1 MSKEEKLAGRLKGKD
16 WVDEAITVFKAD
28 GIDSVKIDPIA
39 KRLGVSRGSFYWHFN
54 KRQDL
59 LDAILDYWQTI
70 STENIIIELEQKH
83 TLARDRLNELMIIAF
98 SVSAEEFSF
107 ERAIRSWATTDKK
120 VSVLLHIVDT
130 QRMGYLQRLI
140 QRIDQDNK
148 QGRSE
153 TEIQHYAHQLYYC
166 RTGLFHQAQLPKL
179 GQRQLMVKFLMKQL
193 MTV

>member
-39 KRLGVSRGSFYWHFN
+39 KKLGVSRGSFYWHFN

-59 LDAILDYWQTI
+59 LDAVLDYWQTI

-98 SVSAEEFSF
+98 SVSVEEFSF
-107 ERAIRSWATTDKK
+107 ERAIRNWATIDKK
-120 VSVLLHIVDT
+120 VSGLLHIVDT
-130 QRMGYLQRLI
+130 QRTRYLQRLI
-140 QRIDQDNK
+140 RQIDQDNK

-153 TEIQHYAHQLYYC
+153 IEIQQHAHQLYYC
-166 RTGLFHQAQLPKL
+166 RTGLFHQAQLPTL
-179 GQRQLMVKFLMKQL
+179 AQRQLMVQFLMKQL